1 MQRKWNKEV
10 SEAYSDVHIHIESAE
25 NHVFKVIKANKV
37 ILAMHSKYFDRIF
50 TSSRT
55 KSAPTN
61 IFFVGNTANGMVDV
75 LKLLYG
81 ENVSVSQRSQK
92 AFESLLLML
101 EKNFSNAT
109 TDSVSSSFDDLC
121 MLSSASSF
129 EDIFIFLLS
138 FALRPYTSLL
148 FNAGISLSG

>member
-1 MQRKWNKEV
+1 MDYNLQRKWNKEV

-55 KSAPTN
+55 ESAPTN

-75 LKLLYG
+75 LK
-81 ENVSVSQRSQK
+81 
-92 AFESLLLML
+92 
-101 EKNFSNAT
+101 
-109 TDSVSSSFDDLC
+109 
-121 MLSSASSF
+121 
-129 EDIFIFLLS
+129 
-138 FALRPYTSLL
+138 
-148 FNAGISLSG
+148 